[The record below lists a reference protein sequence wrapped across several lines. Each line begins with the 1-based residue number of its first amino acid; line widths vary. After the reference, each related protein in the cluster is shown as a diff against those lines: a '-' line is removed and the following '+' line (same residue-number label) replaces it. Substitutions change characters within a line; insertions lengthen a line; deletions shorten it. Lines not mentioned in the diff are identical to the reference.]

1 MKKVIALLLV
11 LVMMFALAACG
22 ENGNNNAAPGGGEPS
37 GGGQPSGGG
46 GGTSGGGQP
55 SGGDTGVKLDRS
67 WPEETIKIGVEAFD
81 TTDESFLAVM
91 EYFEHLGEYFNVE
104 IVISETLNAAE
115 DEFNFINNC
124 AAAGCKGIFGYYNIA
139 GDEAIKLATS
149 LGMYYWGTE
158 GSYNNMA
165 DDPNYVGTYTFSD
178 VNDANAKNG
187 EYLAG
192 YEIGYTMASSG
203 LEHLVFCN
211 GGAAIGVP
219 MFIDRQAG
227 VLDGIAAAQ
236 AEGSATRFDPAED
249 IIEGFPNDAWF
260 AAQAAALAGDYDGL
274 VITFDAFTWFQPIME
289 SGKDF
294 KVGCI
299 GTVNDTYKTF
309 IENGTVIALVYDCGE
324 VVFGSVFSN
333 IVNAA
338 TGHAEL
344 TRGADGRALLNHT
357 QRWVLT
363 NPDDFNAVYEKH
375 SKGEYFITAEDM
387 ATVLGGLNPDATVD
401 DVIALFDM
409 SLEEALKK

>member
-1 MKKVIALLLV
+1 MKKVIAILLSL
-11 LVMMFALAACG
+11 MMVVGMLAGCSG
-22 ENGNNNAAPGGGEPS
+22 DNGGTTTQNPGGSDTRNP
-37 GGGQPSGGG
+37 GGNDTP
-46 GGTSGGGQP
+46 
-55 SGGDTGVKLDRS
+55 GGDVGIPLDGS
-67 WPEETIKIGVEAFD
+67 WPEETIKIGVESFD

-91 EYFEHLGEYFNVE
+91 EYFEYLGEYFNVE
-104 IVISETLNAAE
+104 VIISETLNAAE
-115 DEFNFINNC
+115 DEFAFINNC
-124 AAAGCKGIFGYYNIA
+124 ASAGCKGIFGYYNIA
-139 GDEAIKLATS
+139 GAEAMKQAAS

-158 GSYNNMA
+158 GYYNDLA
-165 DDPNYVGTYTFSD
+165 EDDHYVGTYTFAD
-178 VNDANAKNG
+178 VNNADAKNG

-192 YEIGYTMASSG
+192 YEIGYTMANSG

-211 GGAAIGVP
+211 GGAAIGIP
-219 MFIDRQAG
+219 MFLDRQAG

-236 AEGSATRFDPAED
+236 AEGSATRFDPATD
-249 IIEGFPNDAWF
+249 IIEGFPGDAGF

-274 VITFDAFTWFQPIME
+274 VITFDAFTWFQPIVE

-309 IENGTVIALVYDCGE
+309 IDNGTVIALVYDCGE
-324 VVFGSVFSN
+324 VVFGSVFAN

-338 TGHAEL
+338 TGHLEL
-344 TRGADGRALLNHT
+344 TRGADGKALLNPT

-375 SKGEYFITAEDM
+375 SNGEYFITAEDM
-387 ATVLGGLNPDATVD
+387 ASILGGVNPDATVD

-409 SLEEALKK
+409 SLADALKK

>member
-1 MKKVIALLLV
+1 MKKVIAILLAI
-11 LVMMFALAACG
+11 MMVAGMLAGCSNEAG
-22 ENGNNNAAPGGGEPS
+22 GDNTQPGSQNSATGGGDTP
-37 GGGQPSGGG
+37 
-46 GGTSGGGQP
+46 
-55 SGGDTGVKLDRS
+55 GGDTGIKLDGS
-67 WPEETIKIGVEAFD
+67 WPAEKIKIGVEAFD

-91 EYFEHLGEYFNVE
+91 EYFEYLGKYFNVD

-115 DEFNFINNC
+115 DEFAFINNC

-165 DDPNYVGTYTFSD
+165 EDPNYVGTYTFSD
-178 VNDANAKNG
+178 VNDASAKNG

-192 YEIGYTMASSG
+192 YEIGYTMANSG

-236 AEGSATRFDPAED
+236 AEGSATRFDPATD

-309 IENGTVIALVYDCGE
+309 VENGTVIALVYDCGE
-324 VVFGSVFSN
+324 VVFGSVFAN

-338 TGHAEL
+338 TGHLEL
-344 TRGADGRALLNHT
+344 TRGADGKALLNPT

-375 SKGEYFITAEDM
+375 SRGEYFITPEDM
-387 ATVLGGLNPDATVD
+387 ASILGGANPDATVN
-401 DVIALFDM
+401 DVIALFDL
-409 SLEEALKK
+409 SLADALKK